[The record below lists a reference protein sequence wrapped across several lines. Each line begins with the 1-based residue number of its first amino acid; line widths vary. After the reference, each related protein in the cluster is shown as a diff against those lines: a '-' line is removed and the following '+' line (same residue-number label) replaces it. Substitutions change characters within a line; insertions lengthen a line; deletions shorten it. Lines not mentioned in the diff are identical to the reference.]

1 MVNYWRIAMAST
13 SKSFKRDPK
22 LLSRMYLTMI
32 MLGILYAV
40 FTLFLLRL
48 GIPIT
53 FVGIIV
59 GAMAIFQY
67 YMSDKLVLK
76 SSGAKEVSEKQ
87 EPKLH
92 EIIKTLA
99 DRYNMPMPKV
109 AVIDSTV
116 PNAFATGRNPDNALV
131 AVTTGIQKRLSTR
144 ELSAVIGHELA
155 HVANRDIRVLAMG
168 NFFVM
173 LTSFLMTM
181 FFWNMLFGGMGRRRE
196 GGGVM
201 MIAYLVTM
209 VVYFVGQILVLSLT
223 RYREYG
229 ADHTGSEISGD
240 PGALADALGKISGTI
255 AQIPDQDLRKLQT
268 ANAFLIIPASLK
280 NSGSANLFST
290 HPPVEERIKKL
301 RELEHRMKYGAR

>member
-1 MVNYWRIAMAST
+1 MAST